1 MKKVIVTLLISLVF
15 VVSALSI
22 EWKTANQATVQ
33 WDAVTTLSD
42 GNPVPS
48 DNSVKYR
55 VYLANAVTDPDKTNP
70 SLLTTNP
77 ISALEYI
84 ITLNTEGKYYI
95 GVSAVRY
102 DSTGAEIADTESD
115 INWSDTNGESTPNP
129 FGLVYYIK
137 MGAPKNLR

>member
-137 MGAPKNLR
+137 MGAG

>member
-42 GNPVPS
+42 GNPVPA

-77 ISALEYI
+77 ISTLEYI